1 MTIDKIAKEFSNITS
16 KYGTYAVI
24 GNHDGWQGK
33 EEIVKELEKKN
44 IKVLPPK
51 KKVSSFDKTYKY
63 TFTPHSL
70 YHKIFILS
78 TGNRYIFINIFLH

>member
-1 MTIDKIAKEFSNITS
+1 MNKGLQKNNIY
-16 KYGTYAVI
+16 KLFTYKKFNNPYI
-24 GNHDGWQGK
+24 
-33 EEIVKELEKKN
+33 ELTALLIKLKN